1 MPWASGNEG
10 SDAIKQLIKNY
21 SFSKSAKTVTF
32 SDFSSIRLDRILLIT
47 DVTSNTTIYQF
58 NSSSLGGSVSGN
70 VLTLSFNTNT
80 SAFADSDSLQI
91 YYDSASGDPTY
102 DLPSIGNVAAC
113 QLVKS
118 GTASEQVTC
127 TAANTDYAASAAM
140 PAGTKYVVIYSASA
154 CIAAMGEA
162 TSTTKGVSVAAGL
175 PTVFPVTVTGSD
187 ADDTL
192 HAQSATAGAV
202 VRFTYMQD

>member
-10 SDAIKQLIKNY
+10 SDATKQLIKNY
-21 SFSKSAKTVTF
+21 SFNKTAKTVTLT
-32 SDFSSIRLDRILLIT
+32 DFSSIRLDRVLLIT
-47 DVTSNTTIYQF
+47 DVTNNTTIYQF

-70 VLTLSFNTNT
+70 VLTLSCDTNT

-102 DLPSIGNVAAC
+102 DSPSIGNVAAC

-127 TAANTDYAASAAM
+127 TTASTDYAAASAM
-140 PAGTKYVVIYSASA
+140 PSGTKYVVVYCSSA
-154 CIAAMGEA
+154 CIVAMGEA
-162 TSTTKGVSVAAGL
+162 TSSTVGVYVAAGL
-175 PTVFPVTVTGSD
+175 PTVFPITVTGSD
-187 ADDTL
+187 ADDTP
-192 HAQSATAGAV
+192 HAQSPTAGAV
-202 VRFTYMQD
+202 VRLTYMQD